1 MYLARFAMRTD
12 AAEPSA
18 RADLYAAALEMTAW
32 SETRGCLSVI
42 VSEHHAV
49 PDGYLPSPLPLAAA
63 MAART
68 TTVGINV
75 SALLLAL
82 YEPVKLAEDMAVI
95 DLISRGRVSYVVGIG
110 YRDEEFA
117 LFGVPRRGRGR
128 LVEDRITLLRR
139 LWRGETVPVDGR
151 DVAVTPLPY
160 SKGGPMLAYGG
171 GTAAAAERAGRLGL
185 YFMANSADTT
195 LETIYRSA
203 AEAAGARPLGCRFMD
218 PAMPLTVFVSD
229 DPDRAWSEI
238 GTYLLHDAT
247 SYASWHSGPGTPNV
261 SFASTVEELRA
272 ENGAYRIITPDE
284 ARAMIAAGQPLALQ
298 PLVGG
303 LPPDLAW
310 PYLETAA
317 AISSHGTPEPPRS
330 V

>member
-1 MYLARFAMRTD
+1 MRTD
-12 AAEPSA
+12 SAEPSA
-18 RADLYAAALEMTAW
+18 RADLYTAAIEMSEWA
-32 SETRGCLSVI
+32 ETRGCLSVI

-63 MAART
+63 LAART
-68 TTVGINV
+68 TKVGINV

-110 YRDEEFA
+110 YRDEEFE
-117 LFGVPRRGRGR
+117 LFGVPRRGRGEA
-128 LVEDRITLLRR
+128 VERHITLLRR
-139 LWRGETVPVDGR
+139 LWSGESVEHDGR
-151 DVAVTPLPY
+151 RVAITPLPY

-171 GTAAAAERAGRLGL
+171 GTPAAAERAGRLGL
-185 YFMANSADTT
+185 YFMANSADAS
-195 LETIYRSA
+195 LENVYRDA
-203 AEAAGARPLGCRFMD
+203 AEAAGVRALGCRLMD

-229 DPDRAWSEI
+229 DPDKAWAEI
-238 GTYLLHDAT
+238 GEYLFNDAH

-261 SFASTVEELRA
+261 SFAGSVAELRA
-272 ENGAYRIITPDE
+272 ENCAYRIVTPE
-284 ARAMIAAGQPLALQ
+284 QGRAMIAAGQPLSLQ

-310 PYLETAA
+310 PYLEAA
-317 AISSHGTPEPPRS
+317 AALSS
-330 V
+330 

>member
-63 MAART
+63 LAART
-68 TTVGINV
+68 TKVGINV

-82 YEPVKLAEDMAVI
+82 YEPIKLAEDMAVL

-110 YRDEEFA
+110 YRDEEFD
-117 LFGVPRRGRGR
+117 LFGVDRRGRGK
-128 LVEDRITLLRR
+128 LVEDRIRLLRQ
-139 LWRGETVPVDGR
+139 LWTGDTVGYDGR
-151 DVAVTPLPY
+151 AVAVTPLPY

-185 YFMANSADTT
+185 YFMANSADSS
-195 LETIYRSA
+195 LETVYREA
-203 AEAAGARPLGCRFMD
+203 AEKAGVRALGCRLMD
-218 PAMPLTVFVSD
+218 PAMPLTVFVAD
-229 DPDRAWSEI
+229 DPDRAWAEI
-238 GTYLLHDAT
+238 GEYLLNDAT
-247 SYASWHSGPGTPNV
+247 SYAGWHSGPGTPNV
-261 SFASTVEELRA
+261 SFAKTVDELRA
-272 ENGAYRIITPDE
+272 EQGAYRIVTPE
-284 ARAMIAAGQPLALQ
+284 EGRAMIAAGQPLSLQ

-310 PYLETAA
+310 PYLESAA
-317 AISSHGTPEPPRS
+317 ALAS
-330 V
+330 